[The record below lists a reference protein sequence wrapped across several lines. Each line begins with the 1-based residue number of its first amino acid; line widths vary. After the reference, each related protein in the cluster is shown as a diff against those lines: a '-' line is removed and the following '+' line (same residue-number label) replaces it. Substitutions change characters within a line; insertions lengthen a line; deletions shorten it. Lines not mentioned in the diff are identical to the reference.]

1 MSYRSHTLV
10 VAILAAA
17 VPALHGSPARA
28 DMVLGYDLTAGGRT
42 GSGSGTAF
50 LSLPVSDTY
59 GNTFTG
65 PTSQIGTT
73 GFGFYDDFIFT
84 VSGANADAVTST
96 INFADVLAIDN
107 LAVRLY
113 STNGNP
119 NLPVTGVPNG
129 GAIDAWSNTLNVAP
143 GTNATVDVLPMTM
156 LAPGTYVL
164 EVAGNV
170 TGSGGGSYS
179 GTLNLTPV
187 PLPAAL
193 PLVLSG
199 LGLLGG
205 ALRRPRTTAI
215 LPAAC

>member
-10 VAILAAA
+10 IALVAAA
-17 VPALHGSPARA
+17 LPVLHSSPARA
-28 DMVLGYDLTAGGRT
+28 DMVLGYDLTANGRT
-42 GSGSGTAF
+42 GAGSGTTF
-50 LSLPVSDTY
+50 LNLPVSDTY
-59 GNTFTG
+59 GDSFTA

-73 GFGFYDDFIFT
+73 GSGFYDDFIFT
-84 VSGANADAVTST
+84 VSGANANAVTST

-113 STNGNP
+113 NITGNP

-129 GAIDAWSNTLNVAP
+129 GAIDAWSNTLTVAP

-187 PLPAAL
+187 PLPVAL
-193 PLVLSG
+193 PLLLSVLG
-199 LGLLGG
+199 FAGV
-205 ALRRPRTTAI
+205 ALRRQTFG
-215 LPAAC
+215 